1 MSENNVINGEASGL
15 NAALVRSV
23 EAARE
28 VQAPF
33 FHLEFDQVF
42 PPDIY
47 RVMMESMPV
56 SSDYRALPGRN
67 NVNITETGVS
77 TRIKVDLFREYI
89 RHFSRAETGLWR
101 QVG

>member
-1 MSENNVINGEASGL
+1 MSDNNSANGTTSDL
-15 NAALVRSV
+15 TAAIVKSV
-23 EAARE
+23 ETARE
-28 VQAPF
+28 VAKPF

-47 RVMMESMPV
+47 RRMMASMPV

-67 NVNITETGVS
+67 NANINADGQS

-89 RHFSRAETGLWR
+89 RHFSTEKRDLWR